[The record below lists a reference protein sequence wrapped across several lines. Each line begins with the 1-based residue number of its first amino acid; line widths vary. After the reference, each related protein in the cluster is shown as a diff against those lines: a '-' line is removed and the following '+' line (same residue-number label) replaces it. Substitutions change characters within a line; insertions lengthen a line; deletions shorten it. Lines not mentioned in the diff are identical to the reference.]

1 MENIIVINNI
11 EVEISKIYQQ
21 KTYYT
26 LIEGTPGEELNDT
39 ILAEIKEQ
47 AKSIFN
53 RDSFYVMDP
62 RENTDDNFPQY
73 TIILEL
79 MVLNDLE
86 DYSPLTVIF
95 FQDKYAFPITA
106 ENIESIKE
114 IPIGLLWSDN
124 NLNSR
129 KHLQ

>member
-1 MENIIVINNI
+1 MENIIVINNV
-11 EVEISKIYQQ
+11 EVEVSKIFQM
-21 KTYYT
+21 KTYDS
-26 LIEGTPGEELNDT
+26 LIEGTADKKLNDD
-39 ILAEIKEQ
+39 ILATIKQQ
-47 AKSIFN
+47 AKRIYN

-62 RENTDDNFPQY
+62 RENDDDYFPQY

-79 MVLNDLE
+79 MALNDLG

-95 FQDKYAFPITA
+95 FQDKYAFPITG
-106 ENIESIKE
+106 ENIESLKE
-114 IPIGLLWSDN
+114 IPIGLLWSDD

>member
-95 FQDKYAFPITA
+95 FQDKYAFPITV
-106 ENIESIKE
+106 ENIEYLKE
-114 IPIGLLWSDN
+114 IPIGLLWSAD

-129 KHLQ
+129 MHLQ

>member
-26 LIEGTPGEELNDT
+26 LIEGIPGEELNDK

-62 RENTDDNFPQY
+62 RENTDGNFPQY

-95 FQDKYAFPITA
+95 FQDKYAFPITV
-106 ENIESIKE
+106 ENIEYLKE
-114 IPIGLLWSDN
+114 IPIGLLWSAD

-129 KHLQ
+129 MHLQ